1 VGNAS
6 ASFIDGARL
15 SGVRLDIPLPGGG
28 VAPAP
33 PILRAATVQIDATTI
48 AATLERA
55 IPEVLA
61 RFGATGRLAETRLVD
76 GGLVLAVEAQ
86 KMITLTVTATLS
98 VTATGEGRILVEATD
113 LKAGR
118 WIPLNL
124 IVERAL
130 GYLQNI
136 PGVRPAG
143 PRAVELDPDTLLAT
157 PAIAAKLPFRWATR
171 VRDVR
176 ITPAAVAVVCAEG

>member
-1 VGNAS
+1 MGNPLPFEA
-6 ASFIDGARL
+6 GARL
-15 SGVRLDIPLPGGG
+15 SRVRLDVPILSGGT
-28 VAPAP
+28 APAP
-33 PILRAATVQIDATTI
+33 PILRAATVQIDAATI
-48 AATLERA
+48 AATLDRM

-61 RFGATGRLAETRLVD
+61 RFGATGRVAETRLVD

-98 VTATGEGRILVEATD
+98 VTATGDGRVMVEATD

-143 PRAVELDPDTLLAT
+143 PRAVELDPDTLLAI
-157 PAIAAKLPFRWATR
+157 PAVDVKLPLRWASR
-171 VRDVR
+171 VREVR
-176 ITPAAVAVVCAEG
+176 ITPAALVVVCAEG